1 MKCDQVYLH
10 ICDNLDENLNSPR
23 CREIKA
29 HLRECPDCQAYLDSL
44 KKTITLY
51 RAIPEP
57 SLPARAHRRL
67 LKSLTT
73 LEGPPGPINRHGR
86 RKS

>member
-1 MKCDQVYLH
+1 MKCDRVYLH

-29 HLRECPDCQAYLDSL
+29 HLRECPDCRAYLDSL

-51 RAIPEP
+51 RAMPEP
-57 SLPARAHRRL
+57 SVPARAHRRL
-67 LKSLTT
+67 LKTLTT
-73 LEGPPGPINRHGR
+73 LEGRPDRNTRPGR
-86 RKS
+86 RKT

>member
-1 MKCDQVYLH
+1 MKCDHVYLH

-29 HLRECPDCQAYLDSL
+29 HLHECPDCQAYLDSL
-44 KKTITLY
+44 KKTIALY

-57 SLPARAHRRL
+57 SLPARAHSRL
-67 LKSLTT
+67 MKSLTA
-73 LEGPPGPINRHGR
+73 LEGPPGPNNRHGR
-86 RKS
+86 RKR